1 MPSFFFGSA
10 GFSTKASNA
19 WAAGHSDAAEFEAK
33 SRAMMAKAGQTG
45 SIERFC
51 EMATLFLV
59 ILAFCVVGIQSNR
72 VVSSAVRALVS
83 AEQKLAEMASYAN
96 ATREPGRASVAQH
109 LQIDKRLRLLS
120 EASVKGEKE

>member
-1 MPSFFFGSA
+1 
-10 GFSTKASNA
+10 
-19 WAAGHSDAAEFEAK
+19 
-33 SRAMMAKAGQTG
+33 MAKAGQTA

-59 ILAFCVVGIQSNR
+59 ILAFCIVGIQSNR

-83 AEQKLAEMASYAN
+83 AEKQLAEMAPVAN
-96 ATREPGRASVAQH
+96 ATREPGRASVA
-109 LQIDKRLRLLS
+109 QIDKRLRLLS